1 MPRSAVVPDVMETEP
16 ATVVDAEADAP
27 AAEPVADAD
36 AARKAKDAADAA
48 AVAANKRQE
57 LYDAVANFV
66 FSQTEIGQEWA
77 AGGGYG
83 TDKLWAFLSEH
94 TLESTSDRA
103 LQFFVPLL
111 DSVYTKLLDLR
122 PFMSLGMREDK
133 NGSVLSLIKL
143 AAELAAEARNA
154 TTFLLDQ
161 IAFPDSADVSAE
173 ELEKLKEKKLV
184 VAVDFLEKTRA
195 FHMSIADGSGSQL
208 QTGGEYE
215 RSVVE
220 DIVNALEKDKM
231 RHHLA
236 GTFMFRMNRL
246 EDSTGALKQALKEIN
261 KDREGR
267 PFDRLLPEVVDK
279 HLVPFLDFPELCAL
293 RCLKKEFGIKVKRA
307 ENEEVEEGGGSVCLA
322 EELEKRL
329 PKMRVRFTPG
339 SLEGIK
345 FDGTPQGYEGAN
357 GLEHK
362 GAWPHYRGVIPG
374 YFNNEVV
381 NVVTAD
387 GQVELFV
394 EFATFEERRKP
405 LLVGLKVEESPDLGA
420 VAALAE
426 YDNPNH
432 RNMAKIRTHFFDR
445 VAAEPVL
452 PPGQELPEVAQKLQE
467 CVDRAR
473 SAVLALGEKEA
484 ELHNLMTYH
493 RRNKTMVPPAEVAR
507 LKAEHKALIKPVID
521 AYAAKDWPV
530 GRLPADSIHYYG
542 PNAPLTAE
550 GFRKSEIDGRDRTP
564 DFPRHSLLHTPG
576 YDRERAQFLR
586 AAIGSD
592 HHTDALE
599 ALDLKRVKRVV
610 DVKRFFP
617 NGLDCSVALVDAADP
632 MTVIETR
639 TPKGKK
645 GEPPTEQPAMLFGKG
660 GNKHFHGPD
669 EPAGYDKWEVK
680 DEDKDRKDIVRPP
693 VGTFALRK
701 RFRVK
706 ATSFLDGKRAVECKT
721 KEKPF
726 KLRVRASGE
735 RSDGQYCEFEC
746 FSDPFYVV
754 ADRESLYRM
763 VKRGKNKAAA
773 AAAAADAAE
782 EDTPMADAG
791 GSA

>member
-36 AARKAKDAADAA
+36 AARKAKEAADAA

-57 LYDAVANFV
+57 LHDAVANFV

-77 AGGGYG
+77 AGGGFG
-83 TDKLWAFLSEH
+83 TDKLWKFLSEH
-94 TLESTSDRA
+94 TLEPTPDCT

-122 PFMSLGMREDK
+122 SFMSIAMRQDK

-154 TTFLLDQ
+154 TTCLLDQ

-173 ELEKLKEKKLV
+173 ELEKLKDKKLV
-184 VAVDFLEKTRA
+184 VAVDFLEKTRP

-215 RSVVE
+215 RSVVQE
-220 DIVNALEKDKM
+220 IVNALEKDKM

-236 GTFMFRMNRL
+236 GTFKFRMNQL
-246 EDSTGALKQALKEIN
+246 EESTGALKQALKQIN
-261 KDREGR
+261 KDRDGQ
-267 PFDRLLPEVVDK
+267 PFDLLLPEIVDK
-279 HLVPFLDFPELCAL
+279 HLAPLLDFPALCAL

-307 ENEEVEEGGGSVCLA
+307 ENGARGGGDVCLA
-322 EELEKRL
+322 EQLEKRL

-339 SLEGIK
+339 ALEGIK
-345 FDGTPQGYEGAN
+345 FDGTPQGYEGAS

-362 GAWPHYRGVIPG
+362 GAWPHYRGVLPG
-374 YFNNEVV
+374 YFNDEVV

-394 EFATFEERRKP
+394 EFATFEARRTP

-426 YDNPNH
+426 YDNPYS
-432 RNMAKIRTHFFDR
+432 RNVARIRTHFFDR
-445 VAAEPVL
+445 FAAEPVL
-452 PPGQELPEVAQKLQE
+452 PPDQELPEVAQKLQE

-484 ELHNLMTYH
+484 ELHNLMTEH
-493 RRNKTMVPPAEVAR
+493 RRKKTMVPQQQVAR

-550 GFRKSEIDGRDRTP
+550 GFRKSEIDGRDRS
-564 DFPRHSLLHTPG
+564 DEFPRHSLLQTPG

-599 ALDLKRVKRVV
+599 ALDLTHVKRVV

-617 NGLDCSVALVDAADP
+617 NGLDCSVALVDAADQT
-632 MTVIETR
+632 TVIETR

-773 AAAAADAAE
+773 AAAAE

>member
-1 MPRSAVVPDVMETEP
+1 MPS
-16 ATVVDAEADAP
+16 
-27 AAEPVADAD
+27 
-36 AARKAKDAADAA
+36 
-48 AVAANKRQE
+48 N
-57 LYDAVANFV
+57 
-66 FSQTEIGQEWA
+66 
-77 AGGGYG
+77 
-83 TDKLWAFLSEH
+83 
-94 TLESTSDRA
+94 
-103 LQFFVPLL
+103 
-111 DSVYTKLLDLR
+111 
-122 PFMSLGMREDK
+122 
-133 NGSVLSLIKL
+133 
-143 AAELAAEARNA
+143 
-154 TTFLLDQ
+154 
-161 IAFPDSADVSAE
+161 SADVSAE

-184 VAVDFLEKTRA
+184 VAVDFLRRRGRSTCRSLTAPGPSCRPEASTSAASSRHRQRA
-195 FHMSIADGSGSQL
+195 REGQDAPPP
-208 QTGGEYE
+208 GGHIHVPHE
-215 RSVVE
+215 
-220 DIVNALEKDKM
+220 
-231 RHHLA
+231 
-236 GTFMFRMNRL
+236 RL

-307 ENEEVEEGGGSVCLA
+307 ENEEVEEGGGVVCLA

-735 RSDGQYCEFEC
+735 RSDGQYEFEC
-746 FSDPFYVV
+746 PATPSTWSPTGR
-754 ADRESLYRM
+754 ASTAWSS
-763 VKRGKNKAAA
+763 AARTRRRRPRRPPTQR
-773 AAAAADAAE
+773 
-782 EDTPMADAG
+782 DTPVADAG
-791 GSA
+791 GSAWRRARGSTTGTGTGTAGWAARSATQ